1 MFGKTFALCLG
12 SCYNTLMLIKKEK
25 KMIEYKCYIAKSI
38 YATEEPHALAVGKTE
53 NIEYR
58 AYLKHMVVVHSTSY
72 PTEQAMKDA
81 EKRALDWVKA
91 NYQRALVKYGRWQF
105 PNHSPTR
112 TNDWFYVENNKGEFM
127 AKVISLLQEDYND

>member
-1 MFGKTFALCLG
+1 
-12 SCYNTLMLIKKEK
+12 
-25 KMIEYKCYIAKSI
+25 
-38 YATEEPHALAVGKTE
+38 
-53 NIEYR
+53 
-58 AYLKHMVVVHSTSY
+58 
-72 PTEQAMKDA
+72 MKDA